1 MIAKEPRVV
10 TGITPDSTA
19 LPSDAAL
26 LRACRAGDAQAWQQL
41 LDKYE
46 RLVYSIP
53 LNYGLSRDDA
63 ADITQIAFTT
73 LIQSLD
79 SLYEESNLG
88 GWLALV
94 ARRQTWRLVN
104 RRKRETLDPLDS
116 ESAAILIPSH
126 AGEIERW
133 ELTEWL
139 HRGLSLIG
147 ERCQQLLVALYFEP
161 AEPSYAEIARR
172 LGIAE
177 GSVGP
182 TRARCLQR
190 LRELL
195 LR

>member
-1 MIAKEPRVV
+1 MPE
-10 TGITPDSTA
+10 DSE
-19 LPSDAAL
+19 L
-26 LRACRAGDAQAWQQL
+26 LAACRTGDEQAWQAL

-63 ADITQIAFTT
+63 ADVAQFAFTS
-73 LIQSLD
+73 LLQSLD
-79 SLYEESNLG
+79 SLRDDSNLG

-94 ARRQTWRLVN
+94 ARRHTWRIVN
-104 RRKRETLDPLDS
+104 RHKREPPVELDAEVTQALLPTRTN
-116 ESAAILIPSH
+116 
-126 AGEIERW
+126 EIERW

-139 HRGLSLIG
+139 HRGLNLVG
-147 ERCQQLLVALYFEP
+147 ERCRDLLTALYFEP
-161 AEPSYAEIARR
+161 DEPSYAQIARR

-177 GSVGP
+177 GSIGP